1 MRRRAYPTS
10 RRPRGTRGPLGR
22 AALAALLVL
31 ASGCMG
37 PEVTFNKR
45 YEFSRLRRV
54 AVSRFDGPSGEAAS
68 DFLTHALLGSGAD
81 VVERSRLESLLAEQR
96 LSGRGALDPTTVKRI
111 GKILGVDGIFIGNV
125 TKYTPAQSYLVYT
138 GSSTVVAPP
147 VTSMGEASRFS
158 RTTASGAPGTDILTS
173 SAQVGLTARLV
184 DVETGSVVWSAH
196 QSYEGFDTD
205 SAMSAI
211 STAFARTLAHLW
223 GPR

>member
-1 MRRRAYPTS
+1 VKRAS
-10 RRPRGTRGPLGR
+10 
-22 AALAALLVL
+22 AASLLLLLA
-31 ASGCMG
+31 GCMG

-54 AVSRFDGPSGEAAS
+54 AVSRFDGPSGAAAA

-81 VVERSRLESLLAEQR
+81 VVERSRLDALLAEQR
-96 LSGRGALDPTTVKRI
+96 LSGRGALDPATVKRV
-111 GKILGVDGIFIGNV
+111 GRILGVDGIFIGNV
-125 TKYTPAQSYLVYT
+125 THYAPARSYLVYT

-147 VTSMGEASRFS
+147 VTPVGGASRFS
-158 RTTASGAPGTDILTS
+158 RTAASAAPGTDILTS

-196 QSYEGFDTD
+196 QNYEGFDAD

-211 STAFARTLAHLW
+211 SKSFARTLEPLW
-223 GPR
+223 KAR